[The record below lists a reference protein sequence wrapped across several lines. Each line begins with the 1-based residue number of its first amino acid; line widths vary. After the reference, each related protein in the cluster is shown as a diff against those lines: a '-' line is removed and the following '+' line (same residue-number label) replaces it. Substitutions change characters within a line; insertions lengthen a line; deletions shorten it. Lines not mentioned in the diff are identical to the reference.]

1 MLKDRVL
8 LFTRSFF
15 YTAVVEALETTLYN
29 RDGHFD
35 RLNDRCVRSAK
46 ILLSKIH
53 SPEDIKKLSQKEL
66 KQLAQEIRTTI
77 INVVGKNG
85 GHLASNLGVVELT
98 IALHRVFNSPE
109 DAIVWDVSH
118 QCYTHK
124 LLTGRY
130 EEFPTLRKAGGLSGF
145 TNKNESI
152 HDYFINGH
160 SSTSISSALGLL
172 TARELKGDK
181 GKVIAVIGD
190 GALTG
195 GMAFE
200 GLSHAG
206 QLCKNLIVVL
216 NDNQMSIDHNTGSV
230 SRYLSRLSMTAGYQ
244 TFRYRVDKAIDKI
257 PYLGRRL
264 EKLIFRIKRALKG
277 LLLTNNLFVDLGFE
291 YVGPLD
297 GHNEAALEREL
308 RRVSRLHRPVV
319 VHVVT
324 KKGRGYSPAEN
335 NPELFHGIG
344 PFQISDGTVEKFDT
358 QSFTEAF
365 SNLICE
371 EGQVNKDIV
380 AITAAMAKG
389 TGLSAFSHR
398 FPERFFDVGIAE
410 EHAVTFA
417 GGLSKGGKVP
427 VVCIYSTFIQRAVDQ
442 MIHDIALQKA
452 HAVFML
458 DRAGAVPAD
467 GVTHQGIY
475 DIALFRPIPEVEILT
490 VCSAADLKLCFE
502 WAVEKGTSVIIRY
515 PKLTCPTE
523 LEQMSAPV
531 ELGRGIFIPCTEFVI
546 ENITEAE
553 LEAKKKKILIAATGG
568 MYSEVQKAVR
578 AVLLDG
584 GYADVYLLR
593 FIKPFDESYFIEL
606 ASKYDGVVFVEDGVI
621 SGGIGEYLA
630 GLLAENGMKNTK
642 VLGFGDKF
650 YSHGSREEVLE
661 MAGLSPSHIKKAVK
675 ECSR

>member
-1 MLKDRVL
+1 M
-8 LFTRSFF
+8 
-15 YTAVVEALETTLYN
+15 
-29 RDGHFD
+29 
-35 RLNDRCVRSAK
+35 
-46 ILLSKIH
+46 LLSKIH
-53 SPEDIKKLSQKEL
+53 SPDDVKKLSQKQL
-66 KQLAQEIRTTI
+66 KQLASEIRTTI

-85 GHLASNLGVVELT
+85 GHLASNLGIVELT
-98 IALHRVFNSPE
+98 IALHRVFNSPK
-109 DAIVWDVSH
+109 DAFIFDVSH

-130 EEFPTLRKAGGLSGF
+130 NDFPTLRKNGGISGF
-145 TNKNESI
+145 TNTTESP
-152 HDYFINGH
+152 HDFFISGH

-172 TARELKGDK
+172 TARELNGEE
-181 GKVIAVIGD
+181 GKVIAIIGD

-206 QLCKNLIVVL
+206 QLCKNLIVIL

-230 SRYLSRLSMTAGYQ
+230 SRYLSRLSMSAGYQ
-244 TFRYRVDKAIDKI
+244 TLRYRIDKALDKI
-257 PYLGRRL
+257 PYLGSAL
-264 EKLIFRIKRALKG
+264 EKIIFRIKRSIKG

-297 GHNEAALEREL
+297 GHNEVALEREL

-358 QSFTEAF
+358 ESFTESF
-365 SNLICE
+365 SNIMLE
-371 EGQVNKDIV
+371 AGEKNKDIV

-389 TGLSAFSHR
+389 TGLSSFSHK

-417 GGLSKGGKVP
+417 GGLAKGGKVP
-427 VVCIYSTFIQRAVDQ
+427 VVCIYSTFMQRAVDQ
-442 MIHDIALQKA
+442 MIHDIALQKS

-458 DRAGAVPAD
+458 DRAGAVPSD

-475 DIALFRPIPEVEILT
+475 DIALFRPIPELELLT
-490 VCSAADLKLCFE
+490 VCSAIDLRLCFE
-502 WAVEKGTSVIIRY
+502 WAVEKGTSVVIRY

-523 LEQMSAPV
+523 IPQFSTPV

-546 ENITEAE
+546 ENISEKE
-553 LEAKKKKILIAATGG
+553 LESKKTKILIVATGG
-568 MYSEVQKAVR
+568 IYSEVQKAVR
-578 AVLLDG
+578 SVLLDG

-593 FIKPFDESYFIEL
+593 FIKPFDETYFIEL
-606 ASKYDGVVFVEDGVI
+606 ASRYSGVVFVEDGVI
-621 SGGIGEYLA
+621 AGGIGEHLC
-630 GLLAENGMKNTK
+630 GLLAKRGMKNSK
-642 VLGFGDKF
+642 VLGFEDKF
-650 YSHGSREEVLE
+650 YNHGSREEVLE
-661 MAGLSPSHIKKAVK
+661 MAGLSPNHIKKAVK
-675 ECSR
+675 ECSKLISD

>member
-1 MLKDRVL
+1 M
-8 LFTRSFF
+8 
-15 YTAVVEALETTLYN
+15 
-29 RDGHFD
+29 
-35 RLNDRCVRSAK
+35 
-46 ILLSKIH
+46 
-53 SPEDIKKLSQKEL
+53 
-66 KQLAQEIRTTI
+66 
-77 INVVGKNG
+77 
-85 GHLASNLGVVELT
+85 
-98 IALHRVFNSPE
+98 HRVFNSPS

-145 TNKNESI
+145 TNKNESP
-152 HDYFINGH
+152 HDFFINGH

-172 TARELKGDK
+172 TARELNGDK

-206 QLCKNLIVVL
+206 QLCKNLIVIL

-230 SRYLSRLSMTAGYQ
+230 SRYLSRLTMTAGYQ
-244 TFRYRVDKAIDKI
+244 SFRYRVDKAIDKI
-257 PYLGRRL
+257 PYLGRPL
-264 EKLIFRIKRALKG
+264 EKIIFRFKRALKG

-308 RRVSRLHRPVV
+308 RRVSKLHRPVV

-324 KKGRGYSPAEN
+324 KKGKGYSPAEN

-371 EGQVNKDIV
+371 EGQKNKDIV

-417 GGLSKGGKVP
+417 GGLSKGGKIP

-458 DRAGAVPAD
+458 DRGGAVPAD

-475 DIALFRPIPEVEILT
+475 DIALFRPIPELEIMT
-490 VCSAADLKLCFE
+490 VCSAIDMKLCFE
-502 WAVEKGTSVIIRY
+502 WAINNGTSVVIRY

-523 LEQMSAPV
+523 IPQMSTPV

-546 ENITEAE
+546 ENISEKE
-553 LEAKKKKILIAATGG
+553 LEAKKTKILIVATGG
-568 MYSEVQKAVR
+568 IYSEVQKAVR
-578 AVLLDG
+578 SVLLDG

-593 FIKPFDESYFIEL
+593 FIKPFDETYFLEI
-606 ASKYDGVVFVEDGVI
+606 ASRYNGLVFVEDGVI
-621 SGGIGEYLA
+621 TGGMGEYLA
-630 GLLAENGMKNTK
+630 GLLAEHGMKNTR
-642 VLGFGDKF
+642 VLGFEDKF
-650 YSHGSREEVLE
+650 FSHGSREEVLE

-675 ECSR
+675 ECSN

>member
-1 MLKDRVL
+1 MTQLSL
-8 LFTRSFF
+8 PGLTGQSI
-15 YTAVVEALETTLYN
+15 LWSL
-29 RDGHFD
+29 
-35 RLNDRCVRSAK
+35 K

-98 IALHRVFNSPE
+98 IALHRVFNSPQ
-109 DAIVWDVSH
+109 DAIVFDVSH

-145 TNKNESI
+145 TNKNESP

-172 TARELKGDK
+172 TARELNGES

-230 SRYLSRLSMTAGYQ
+230 SRYLSRLTMTAGYQ

-257 PYLGRRL
+257 PYLGRHL
-264 EKLIFRIKRALKG
+264 EKLVFRIKRAFKG
-277 LLLTNNLFVDLGFE
+277 LLLTNNLFVDFGFE

-308 RRVSRLHRPVV
+308 RRVSKLHRPVV

-324 KKGRGYSPAEN
+324 KKGKGYSPAEN

-358 QSFTEAF
+358 ESFTEAF
-365 SNLICE
+365 SNLMVE
-371 EGQVNKDIV
+371 EGEKNHDLV

-389 TGLSAFSHR
+389 TGLSAFSHKYKD
-398 FPERFFDVGIAE
+398 RFFDVGIAE

-417 GGLSKGGKVP
+417 GGLAKGGKIP
-427 VVCIYSTFIQRAVDQ
+427 VVCIYSTFIQRSVDQ
-442 MIHDIALQKA
+442 MIHDIALQKS
-452 HAVFML
+452 HAIFML
-458 DRAGAVPAD
+458 DRAGAVPSD

-475 DIALFRPIPEVEILT
+475 DIALFRPIPELELMT
-490 VCSAADLKLCFE
+490 VCSAADLRLCFE
-502 WAVEKGTSVIIRY
+502 WAIEKGTSVVIRY

-523 LEQMSAPV
+523 VPQMSQPV
-531 ELGRGIFIPCTEFVI
+531 ELGRGIFIPCTEFPI
-546 ENITEAE
+546 ENISDAE
-553 LEAKKKKILIAATGG
+553 LEAKKNKILIVATGG

-584 GYADVYLLR
+584 GYADIYLLR
-593 FIKPFDESYFIEL
+593 FIKPFDETYFIEL
-606 ASKYDGVVFVEDGVI
+606 ASKYNGVVFVEDGVI
-621 SGGIGEYLA
+621 IGGMGEYLA
-630 GLLAENGMKNTK
+630 GLLAEKGQTNTR
-642 VLGFGDKF
+642 VLGFEDKF
-650 YSHGSREEVLE
+650 YNHGSREEVLE

-675 ECSR
+675 ECCN